1 MKTLLTGASGFVG
14 SAIARHLLDADHD
27 VRALLRSG
35 SPRDNLESLDV
46 EIVIGDLTN
55 QATLKSACSGCS
67 SLFHAA
73 ADYRLWTPHPEPMYA
88 ANVDGTRNIMRAAL
102 DAGIGRVIY
111 TSSVATLGT
120 GRNGTPADEG
130 TPSALKGMIGHYK
143 RSKFM
148 AETVV
153 RDMVVTEGL
162 PAVIVNPSTP
172 IGPRDIKPTPTGKM
186 ILDAA
191 RGRMP
196 AYVDTGLN
204 IVHVDDVAAGHL
216 LALEKGRIGERY
228 ILGGEDMSLKDIL
241 SHIAAITNHNP
252 PRIRLPHNAILP
264 LAWIVQGIALLSGVA
279 QPMMTVDG
287 VRMAK
292 KRMFY
297 SSAKAGRELAY
308 THRPATEAL
317 GDAIAWFR
325 YRGLLPPVRESP

>member
-1 MKTLLTGASGFVG
+1 MKTLVTGASGFVG
-14 SAIARHLLDADHD
+14 SAIARHLLDAGHH
-27 VRALLRSG
+27 VRVLLRSG

-46 EIVIGDLTN
+46 EIVIGDLTD
-55 QATLKSACSGCS
+55 QTTLKHACCGCS

-73 ADYRLWTPHPEPMYA
+73 ADYRLWAPHPESMYA
-88 ANVDGTRNIMRAAL
+88 ANVHGTRNIMQAAL
-102 DAGIGRVIY
+102 DAGIERIIY

-120 GRNGTPADEG
+120 SQNGAPADEE
-130 TPSALKGMIGHYK
+130 TSSSLDSMIGHYK

-153 RDMVVTEGL
+153 QDMVEAECL

-216 LALEKGRIGERY
+216 LALKQGRIGERY

-241 SHIAAITNHNP
+241 SQVATLTNRHP
-252 PRIRLPHNAILP
+252 PRIRLPHNAVLP
-264 LAWIVQGIALLSGVA
+264 LAWIVQGMARLSDAA
-279 QPMMTVDG
+279 QPIMTVDG

-297 SSAKAGRELAY
+297 SSAKAERELAY
-308 THRPATEAL
+308 THRPAIEAL
-317 GDAIAWFR
+317 GDAIVWFR
-325 YRGLLPPVRESP
+325 GRGLLS